1 MALQIANRA
10 VIAKIEALARVT
22 GLTKTAAVAKAVDRA
37 LGELDFARPDG
48 AWQRFDAILEQIDRV
63 PEVPGGFDP
72 LEWDE
77 HGLPR

>member
-10 VIAKIEALARVT
+10 VVEKIEALARAT
-22 GLTKTAAVAKAVDRA
+22 GLTKTAAVAKAVDRLLA
-37 LGELDFARPDG
+37 EQAIARPDG
-48 AWQRFDAILEQIDRV
+48 AWERFDAIVAQIDRV
-63 PEVPGGFDP
+63 PEVSAGFDP